1 MGLDMERKRWL
12 SQGCNVLMGLFDEAE
27 LKDIQSKRYLHSS
40 RGFVFGERC
49 NKDKSESDWILV
61 PS

>member
-12 SQGCNVLMGLFDEAE
+12 SQGCNVLVGLFDEDE
-27 LKDIQSKRYLHSS
+27 LKDIQSKKYLHLS

-49 NKDKSESDWILV
+49 NKDKSESGWILV